1 MHTCTDRCTKR
12 LVEFREKAIITMSSM
27 RTTKPAVLRRRTS
40 STRRLYA
47 AAMALAMTKYLHT
60 DQTNKRHELAAGQ

>member
-1 MHTCTDRCTKR
+1 MHTCTDRCTKC

-27 RTTKPAVLRRRTS
+27 RTTKPAVVLRRRTS

-60 DQTNKRHELAAGQ
+60 DQTNKGMS